1 MNAPGLRAMRKT
13 VGKTNRITLLRAWW
27 GGWLVLTEIRVNEM
41 ILMRNS
47 LPACLQF
54 LPDPPVAPRRSRV
67 LTPPAGTQQVN
78 PSTEQLQQLQEPAE
92 VTWAPQLRVLPDV
105 HSAKCATTASSAA
118 TQMCSSL
125 GCCSR
130 EQHHS
135 CGPQTP
141 RSYQLCHI
149 CARCA
154 QAPPVPSPAV
164 LTPPF
169 SAIPPAARSCL
180 CPRPTCA
187 PLLHPAVP
195 SCTQKTSCAQLLPAS
210 SCANLLPAS
219 SCSRLLPIQLRPR
232 GAPWRPQV
240 VPAPPCP
247 ASFSSQSPNSSVP
260 LLNTPSRL

>member
-1 MNAPGLRAMRKT
+1 M
-13 VGKTNRITLLRAWW
+13 
-27 GGWLVLTEIRVNEM
+27 
-41 ILMRNS
+41 
-47 LPACLQF
+47 
-54 LPDPPVAPRRSRV
+54 
-67 LTPPAGTQQVN
+67 N

-169 SAIPPAARSCL
+169 SAIPPVARSCL

-187 PLLHPAVP
+187 PLMHPAVP
-195 SCTQKTSCAQLLPAS
+195 SCTQNPAVPSFSPHPAVPIFSPHPAVHSCSPS
-210 SCANLLPAS
+210 SCGPA
-219 SCSRLLPIQLRPR
+219 
-232 GAPWRPQV
+232 
-240 VPAPPCP
+240 APPGG
-247 ASFSSQSPNSSVP
+247 
-260 LLNTPSRL
+260 RR